1 MTNKELEVSSISEK
15 FTVEKTQQF
24 QIEMNIAVKTM
35 ELMDVMKVL
44 IQYNII
50 KNKESKDF
58 LNAFMAMNEKWQ
70 KQNEDSVLVGEVQ
83 TRKSKC
89 IACEFGKD
97 MTVYEY
103 HYKHS
108 GAPVP
113 YNRIVYKNEFGMLYD
128 IKDGI
133 LQDIRI
139 CNAFLNKE
147 EMHKLI

>member
-1 MTNKELEVSSISEK
+1 MIKKDFATNTISEK

-24 QIEMNIAVKTM
+24 QNEMNIAIKTM
-35 ELMDVMKVL
+35 ELMEVMKVL

-50 KNKESKDF
+50 KNKESKEF
-58 LNAFMAMNEKWQ
+58 LNAFIEMNEKWQ
-70 KQNEDSVLVGEVQ
+70 KQNEDSVLVGEVH

-103 HYKHS
+103 QYKHL

-113 YNRIVYKNEFGMLYD
+113 YNRIVYQNEFGMLYD
-128 IKDGI
+128 IKEGI
-133 LQDIRI
+133 LHDIRI